1 MDCTVCSS
9 KRAFWMSIPV
19 QLKASTELTVSLVS
33 QRDEEVDQVSA
44 IEAQK
49 RFGITAVTGHVLTGR
64 QKGGKCNR

>member
-1 MDCTVCSS
+1 
-9 KRAFWMSIPV
+9 MSEV
-19 QLKASTELTVSLVS
+19 AELTVSLVS